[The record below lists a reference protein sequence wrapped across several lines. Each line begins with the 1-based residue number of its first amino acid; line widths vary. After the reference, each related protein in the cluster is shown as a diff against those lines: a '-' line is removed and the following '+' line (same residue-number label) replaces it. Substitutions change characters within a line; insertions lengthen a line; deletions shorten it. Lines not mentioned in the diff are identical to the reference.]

1 MVVSVLKSEAPKGK
15 PKEIFYRNYKNFV
28 NSNFK
33 AELRSEIELNQI
45 SDYNNFE
52 NVFLRVLEKH
62 APLKKKLVR
71 TNEAPYITKALRKA
85 IMRRSQLENKYR
97 KQRTRQ
103 NKTLCKKQKNLC
115 SRFYKKERVKYFA
128 NLDIKKITDN
138 KTFWKTI
145 KPFLSNKSTNSGK
158 ILLSENE
165 TILTDEETISE
176 TFNDFFKKSV
186 EMLQIN
192 ENKYL
197 LDNVDD
203 MSDSI
208 QILLIKE
215 NVQTAETFHFSP
227 VSIVDIEKEILA
239 LNASKVGAFKNIPAK
254 LIKETSDVCGK
265 VFLDVWNSEIIDKHA
280 FPTKLKLADIT
291 PIHKKMTHCLSE
303 IIDQ

>member
-1 MVVSVLKSEAPKGK
+1 MK
-15 PKEIFYRNYKNFV
+15 PFLLFPLFPFFLFATQIFYRNYKNFD

-71 TNEAPYITKALRKA
+71 ANEAPYIAKTLRKA

-97 KQRTRQ
+97 KQRTRE
-103 NKTLCKKQKNLC
+103 NKTLYKKQKNFC
-115 SRFYKKERVKYFA
+115 SRLYKKERAKYYA

-145 KPFLSNKSTNSGK
+145 KPFRSNKSKNSGK
-158 ILLSENE
+158 ILLSENG
-165 TILTDEETISE
+165 TILTDEEIISE

-186 EMLQIN
+186 EMFQIN

-203 MSDSI
+203 MSDPI
-208 QILLIKE
+208 QIAI
-215 NVQTAETFHFSP
+215 
-227 VSIVDIEKEILA
+227 
-239 LNASKVGAFKNIPAK
+239 
-254 LIKETSDVCGK
+254 
-265 VFLDVWNSEIIDKHA
+265 
-280 FPTKLKLADIT
+280 TKF
-291 PIHKKMTHCLSE
+291 
-303 IIDQ
+303 